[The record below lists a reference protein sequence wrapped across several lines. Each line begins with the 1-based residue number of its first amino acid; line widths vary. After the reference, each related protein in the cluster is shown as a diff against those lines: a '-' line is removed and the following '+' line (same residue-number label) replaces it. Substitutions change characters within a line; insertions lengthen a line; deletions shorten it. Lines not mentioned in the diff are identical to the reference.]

1 MRHHVVAVAPQCCV
15 VAAAGMVCH
24 VDSLDTTQ
32 SSISCVSQLQLP
44 YLGTADSVLL
54 LAACQS
60 FCYAQ
65 LNQDIYILVCDTYS
79 GYASK
84 YVYRH
89 TKVEL
94 LEGCVCMN
102 TYPVVVDS
110 STSSRAPVCHM
121 SIG

>member
-1 MRHHVVAVAPQCCV
+1 MRHDTVIFVTQCCI
-15 VAAAGMVCH
+15 VATAGTVCH
-24 VDSLDTTQ
+24 VDSLDATQ
-32 SSISCVSQLQLP
+32 SSNSCVSQLQLP
-44 YLGTADSVLL
+44 YLRTADSVLL

-65 LNQDIYILVCDTYS
+65 LNQDIYILVCDTYC

-84 YVYRH
+84 YAYRH

-94 LEGCVCMN
+94 LGSCVRMN
-102 TYPVVVDS
+102 TYQVVVDS
-110 STSSRAPVCHM
+110 SRAPEIVCHV